1 MLQKNIFIIGNG
13 FDLDLGLKTSY
24 SDFAKSSF
32 WPQQEGYTIPY
43 MKTFLEK
50 KREAETWFDIE
61 KSLTDYA
68 QKTNCNILSFI
79 RKWRYNSQVDKN
91 YFDKIK
97 DALCSYIKEQQ
108 EGDIKKSSVA
118 EVVLKSVISNGFF
131 DSIYSF
137 NYTDLNVL
145 AKKIGIN
152 SEIKYNHIHGKIS
165 NKSIILGVND
175 TPIKNGYEFLQ
186 KNKSEYYRSHS
197 IPDDLNKA
205 KEVVFFGLSL
215 PGIDYVY
222 FEKFFKSQS
231 EKGPLEDMK
240 KKNITIFT
248 KDENSRLNI
257 INGLE
262 KMGVNLHNINAH
274 SNFKIIRTIEEKDKC
289 IIEEFYDRL
298 SKNSK
303 AIIGPLISDFE
314 FLQDLND

>member
-1 MLQKNIFIIGNG
+1 MLKKNIFIIGNG

-43 MKTFLEK
+43 LKTFLEK

-61 KSLTDYA
+61 QSLTDYA
-68 QKTNCNILSFI
+68 QKTNSNILSFI
-79 RKWRYNSQVDKN
+79 SKWRYNSQSDKC

-108 EGDIKKSSVA
+108 EGDIKQSSVA
-118 EVVLKSVISNGFF
+118 KRVLESVISNGFF

-152 SEIKYNHIHGKIS
+152 SEIKYNHIHGEIS
-165 NKSIILGVND
+165 NKSIILGVNE
-175 TPIKNGYEFLQ
+175 TQIKNGYDFLQ
-186 KNKSEYYRSHS
+186 KIKSEYYRSHN
-197 IPDDLNKA
+197 IRNDLDKA

-222 FEKFFKSQS
+222 FEKFFKAQS
-231 EKGPLEDMK
+231 EKEPLEDME

-262 KMGVNLHNINAH
+262 KMGVYMHNILSR
-274 SNFKIIRTIEEKDKC
+274 SNFKIIRTAEEKDQNMT
-289 IIEEFYDRL
+289 EEFCDRL
-298 SKNSK
+298 SENSK
-303 AIIGPLISDFE
+303 AVIGPLISDFH
-314 FLQDLND
+314 FLQD